1 MHINC
6 YLSLWSGPNFFKRWY
21 ALQHYLLCWIAAKKN
36 TGHMLCDAA
45 ISCTKA
51 YRSTL
56 SEKKVCNMSWI
67 IYSQY
72 NKIFHFLI
80 ILSSLVDNI
89 QHYRPWQWCLSSNIC
104 LYEMFYPSEAYRE
117 YRQFGLV
124 PNILGKWHSIIKLL
138 TLFSHSIILTCPKCI
153 FDQKRSILL
162 TSSKV
167 QSPSTA

>member
-1 MHINC
+1 M
-6 YLSLWSGPNFFKRWY
+6 F
-21 ALQHYLLCWIAAKKN
+21 
-36 TGHMLCDAA
+36 CDAA
-45 ISCTKA
+45 ISCMKA

-67 IYSQY
+67 IYSQ
-72 NKIFHFLI
+72 NNNICHFLI

-153 FDQKRSILL
+153 FDRKRSSTCMYVTTLTWMWAVGGEGVTKFGKVGHSYISRSLWLYQFILQ
-162 TSSKV
+162 TRV
-167 QSPSTA
+167 